1 MPSFDPPG
9 FLQDFNQQQQ
19 EAWSDWMSQQ
29 LDDAKAGQPDVY
41 DFDAPRPRFFNVTKT
56 PLAADAVEKDISWT
70 AFPRWWQSMRPPTKS
85 VGRPLMEAGTCRTNI
100 ASGV

>member
-29 LDDAKAGQPDVY
+29 LDDAKAGQPDVCKR
-41 DFDAPRPRFFNVTKT
+41 DF
-56 PLAADAVEKDISWT
+56 L
-70 AFPRWWQSMRPPTKS
+70 
-85 VGRPLMEAGTCRTNI
+85 RTFSN
-100 ASGV
+100 